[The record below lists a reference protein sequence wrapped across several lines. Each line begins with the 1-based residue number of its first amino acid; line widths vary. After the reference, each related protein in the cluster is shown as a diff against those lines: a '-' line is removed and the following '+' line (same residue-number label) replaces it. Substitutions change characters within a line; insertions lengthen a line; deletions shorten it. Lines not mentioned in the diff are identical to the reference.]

1 MLHYIAKT
9 RLIVL
14 LLMLSAAPVLGQVVY
29 EPQILIL
36 SPGATKFDGAFEKQ
50 IADITAKLKKDIKP
64 GDREKVLQS
73 PRFKEQAENLRIMT
87 LNQLDYALKVDFFKQ
102 MPLMTASYLSYRF
115 YERFP
120 NLMVRIKDVQSDGSL
135 ASLKA
140 IAAGDNLQYVMN
152 FPSVEFYKDKGV
164 NVAKITVQLFN
175 KNTGTLL
182 LNKAYTGDARNHGF
196 ETTCEDG
203 TLNCNLINALS
214 QGYAEVVKIVAEN
227 NPAII
232 RERQLS
238 GLRANTLRTYL
249 TYPYDATLLKQVTG
263 ADSTIE
269 QGAVYQCLY
278 NSDKTKFVAFFL
290 KQVKAGKG
298 GLLGVANG
306 SNDNNVKVLTNKKI
320 GDKGYLDQSPQK
332 YAYTVTGVKYQGKW
346 YFVKDNAT
354 YFEAD
359 NLQEARAQYFN
370 SLQSFNFF
378 KANSTDFN
386 PQFWETKLFEKVPDL
401 TKDPEW
407 AKYGKSIWKNEE
419 IENRPYIGM
428 YKVVADKM
436 REGK

>member
-1 MLHYIAKT
+1 MLRLIVKT
-9 RLIVL
+9 RFVVL
-14 LLMLSAAPVLGQVVY
+14 LLMLSALSVLGQVVY
-29 EPQILIL
+29 EPQILVL
-36 SPGATKFDGAFEKQ
+36 SPGATKFDGVFEKQ
-50 IADITAKLKKDIKP
+50 IADITAKLRKDIKP
-64 GDREKVLQS
+64 GDKEKVLES
-73 PRFKEQAENLRIMT
+73 PRFKEQPENMRTMT

-102 MPLMTASYLSYRF
+102 IPLMTASYLSYRF

-120 NLMVRIKDVQSDGSL
+120 NLMVRIKDVQSDGSVT
-135 ASLKA
+135 SLKA

-152 FPSVEFYKDKGV
+152 FSSVEFYKDKGV
-164 NVAKITVQLFN
+164 NVAKITVQLFD
-175 KNTGTLL
+175 KSTGTLL

-214 QGYAEVVKIVAEN
+214 QGYAEVAKIVAAN
-227 NPAII
+227 NPTLIK
-232 RERQLS
+232 EGQLA

-249 TYPYDATLLKQVTG
+249 AYPYDVTLLKQVTG

-290 KQVKAGKG
+290 KQVMAGKG
-298 GLLGVANG
+298 GLLSVGKGNG
-306 SNDNNVKVLTNKKI
+306 DNNVKVLTNKKI

-332 YAYTVTGVKYQGKW
+332 YAYTVTGIKYQGKW
-346 YFVKDNAT
+346 YFAKDNAT

-359 NLQEARAQYFN
+359 NLQEAREQYFN

-378 KANSTDFN
+378 RANTTDFN

-401 TKDPEW
+401 TKDPQW
-407 AKYGKSIWKNEE
+407 AKYGKTIWRNEE
-419 IENRPYIGM
+419 MENRPYIGM

>member
-1 MLHYIAKT
+1 MLKLIVKT
-9 RLIVL
+9 RFVVL
-14 LLMLSAAPVLGQVVY
+14 LLMLSALPGFGQVVY

-36 SPGATKFDGAFEKQ
+36 SPGGTKFDGAFEKQ
-50 IADITAKLKKDIKP
+50 IAEISAKLKSDIKP

-73 PRFKEQAENLRIMT
+73 PKFKEQPENLRMMT

-115 YERFP
+115 YERFT

-140 IAAGDNLQYVMN
+140 VAAGDNLQYVMN
-152 FPSVEFYKDKGV
+152 FPSVVFYKDKGV
-164 NVAKITVQLFN
+164 NVAKITVQLFD

-214 QGYAEVVKIVAEN
+214 QGYAEVARIVADN

-232 RERQLS
+232 RERKL
-238 GLRANTLRTYL
+238 GDLRTTTLRTYL
-249 TYPYDATLLKQVTG
+249 AYPYDVALLKQVTG

-269 QGAVYQCLY
+269 QGAVFQCLY

-290 KQVKAGKG
+290 KQVAAAKS
-298 GLLGVANG
+298 GLLGVGKSNG
-306 SNDNNVKVLTNKKI
+306 DNNVKVLTNKKI

-332 YAYTVTGVKYQGKW
+332 YAYTVTGIKYQGKW
-346 YFVKDNAT
+346 YFAKDNAT

-359 NLQEARAQYFN
+359 NLQEAREQYFN

-378 KANSTDFN
+378 KPNSTDFN

-401 TKDPEW
+401 TKDPQW
-407 AKYGKSIWKNEE
+407 AKYGKTIWRNEE
-419 IENRPYIGM
+419 IENRPYIGL
-428 YKVVADKM
+428 YKVVADRM